1 MCPKNTPTLVVP
13 HAEAWLR
20 SGRVNKMGAND
31 GDGGKIDIDGRKSD
45 LQKRTPL
52 FMAESIRLP
61 GLPYLYIRII
71 KTSYISHSVPPD
83 F

>member
-1 MCPKNTPTLVVP
+1 MKITLTFVVP
-13 HAEAWLR
+13 HAETWLG

-52 FMAESIRLP
+52 FMAAAESIRLP
-61 GLPYLYIRII
+61 GLPYD
-71 KTSYISHSVPPD
+71 TSIEISCLTNGNVACQNY
-83 F
+83 